1 MAFGLVAYP
10 LSQPYRLRFERE
22 TGGVEKYLL
31 LGELRRMP
39 ILKMVRKLREI
50 RDERLFLPVEDKGS
64 EALLPT
70 LLLVG
75 AFTRVKKIIVVGA
88 DGRYYPVPRWRVVPA
103 VAGLVQASMASHM
116 ASLTCGWELEMLE
129 KTERIGIKNAG
140 EKRLAYLRTDL
151 WFGIKAGGSVGH
163 MAGVING
170 FVRQG
175 YDVHVLSLAQ
185 LEMLDPTVVLHTLA
199 GPSRLGL
206 PFELNN
212 YRFHRVFV
220 RKASRLLAEFQPAFL
235 YHRMSVANYAGVV
248 LSRLLQVPLVV
259 EYNGSEAW
267 VAKHWGTPLRYHG
280 LAVSAEDV
288 MLRHAHLVVTVS
300 DVLRGELLDRGL
312 SGDRIVVYPNCID
325 PRMFDPQRFSIE
337 ENLALRRSL
346 DIQENNTVVGF
357 IGTFGKWHGAEVLAR
372 VIWRMVDE
380 QREWITGRRLQ
391 FLFVGDGLQMPRV
404 REILAP
410 NQVARFVRFTG
421 LIPQAEAPRYLAA
434 CNVLVSPHVPNEDG
448 SRFFG
453 SPTKLFEYMAM
464 AKGIVA
470 SDLEQIG
477 QVLRNSLRVRD
488 LPLVGEPTG
497 REMAVLVRPD
507 DEKELIA
514 GIRFLVERPDWCR
527 HLGANARREVL
538 ARYTWDHHVGAIVE
552 GLRAVV
558 GLRE

>member
-1 MAFGLVAYP
+1 
-10 LSQPYRLRFERE
+10 
-22 TGGVEKYLL
+22 
-31 LGELRRMP
+31 
-39 ILKMVRKLREI
+39 
-50 RDERLFLPVEDKGS
+50 
-64 EALLPT
+64 
-70 LLLVG
+70 
-75 AFTRVKKIIVVGA
+75 
-88 DGRYYPVPRWRVVPA
+88 
-103 VAGLVQASMASHM
+103 
-116 ASLTCGWELEMLE
+116 
-129 KTERIGIKNAG
+129 
-140 EKRLAYLRTDL
+140 
-151 WFGIKAGGSVGH
+151 
-163 MAGVING
+163 MAGVINS

-185 LEMLDPTVVLHTLA
+185 LEMLDPKVVLHTLE

-212 YRFHRVFV
+212 YRFHRAFV

-248 LSRLLQVPLVV
+248 LSRLLQIPLVV

-267 VAKHWGTPLRYHG
+267 VAKHWGTPLRYHK
-280 LAVSAEDV
+280 LAVSAEDA

-300 DVLRGELLDRGL
+300 DVLRKELLERGL
-312 SGDRIVVYPNCID
+312 SSNRIVAYPNCID
-325 PRMFDPQRFSIE
+325 PCMFDPQLFTDEDS
-337 ENLALRRSL
+337 LALRKSL
-346 DIQENNTVVGF
+346 NIQENNTVVGF

-372 VIWRMVDE
+372 AIRRMVDQ
-380 QREWITGRRLQ
+380 QREWIMGRQLQ

-410 NQVARFVRFTG
+410 NRVAQIVRFAG

-434 CNVLVSPHVPNEDG
+434 CDILVSPHVPNKDG

-477 QVLRNSLRVRD
+477 QVLKESLRVHD
-488 LPLVGEPTG
+488 LPLAGEPSG
-497 REMAVLVRPD
+497 NKLAVLVRPD

-514 GIRFLVERPDWCR
+514 GIRFLVERPDWRR

-538 ARYTWDHHVGAIVE
+538 ARYTWDHHVNAILE
-552 GLRAVV
+552 GLRGVV
-558 GLRE
+558 GLQGEK